1 VVLFL
6 HPKGNIEAAG
16 AVNLR
21 SRQGWTDWR
30 LSWRIAKLWEI
41 PAEELLAASDVGLI
55 PWVPLTQFDGPP
67 EPIVL
72 QCRARIDQDAPPHE
86 HENLLAVTQFLTRL
100 RYHDPK
106 LFQLLGGRKAMIE
119 SPLLDELKAE
129 WTRELKAEWTREAKA
144 EWTREAILKILE
156 ARFGIAAR
164 ALEAELK
171 TVDEDRLDDLLSLAA
186 TCRTLASFR
195 KKVSP

>member
-1 VVLFL
+1 M
-6 HPKGNIEAAG
+6 
-16 AVNLR
+16 
-21 SRQGWTDWR
+21 D
-30 LSWRIAKLWEI
+30 
-41 PAEELLAASDVGLI
+41 
-55 PWVPLTQFDGPP
+55 PP

-72 QCRARIDQDAPPHE
+72 QCRARIDQDAPPDE

-100 RYHDPK
+100 RYHDLK
-106 LFQLLGGRKAMIE
+106 LFQLLGGRKTMIE
-119 SPLLDELKAE
+119 SPLLEELKAE
-129 WTRELKAEWTREAKA
+129 WMREATRESTRKN
-144 EWTREAILKILE
+144 ILRFLE

-171 TVDEDRLDDLLSLAA
+171 TVDEDRLNELLSLAA

>member
-1 VVLFL
+1 MVSPELL
-6 HPKGNIEAAG
+6 SPE
-16 AVNLR
+16 LR
-21 SRQGWTDWR
+21 
-30 LSWRIAKLWEI
+30 KLWEI

-72 QCRARIDQDAPPHE
+72 QCRARIDQDAPPDE

-119 SPLLDELKAE
+119 SPLLEELKV
-129 WTRELKAEWTREAKA
+129 EWTREAA
-144 EWTREAILKILE
+144 RETTRKNILKILE
-156 ARFGIAAR
+156 ARFGIAAQ
-164 ALEAELK
+164 ALDAELK

-186 TCRTLASFR
+186 TCRTLASFP

>member
-1 VVLFL
+1 
-6 HPKGNIEAAG
+6 
-16 AVNLR
+16 
-21 SRQGWTDWR
+21 
-30 LSWRIAKLWEI
+30 
-41 PAEELLAASDVGLI
+41 
-55 PWVPLTQFDGPP
+55 
-67 EPIVL
+67 
-72 QCRARIDQDAPPHE
+72 
-86 HENLLAVTQFLTRL
+86 
-100 RYHDPK
+100 
-106 LFQLLGGRKAMIE
+106 MIE

-144 EWTREAILKILE
+144 EWTREAIFKILE

-171 TVDEDRLDDLLSLAA
+171 TVDEDRLDDLLALAA

>member
-1 VVLFL
+1 
-6 HPKGNIEAAG
+6 G
-16 AVNLR
+16 AVSLR
-21 SRQGWTDWR
+21 SPQGWTDWR
-30 LSWRIAKLWEI
+30 LSWRIAKLWQI

-55 PWVPLTQFDGPP
+55 PWVPMTQFDGPP
-67 EPIVL
+67 EPIVR
-72 QCRARIDQDAPPHE
+72 QCRARIDQDAPPDE

-119 SPLLDELKAE
+119 SPLLEELLDELKAE
-129 WTRELKAEWTREAKA
+129 WTRELKAEWTRKD
-144 EWTREAILKILE
+144 ILKFLE

-195 KKVSP
+195 KKVSA

>member
-1 VVLFL
+1 MVLFL

-30 LSWRIAKLWEI
+30 LSWKIAKLWEI

-55 PWVPLTQFDGPP
+55 PWVLLTQFDGPP

-72 QCRARIDQDAPPHE
+72 QCRARIDQDAPPDE
-86 HENLLAVTQFLTRL
+86 HENLLAVTQLLARL

-129 WTRELKAEWTREAKA
+129 WTRETTRK
-144 EWTREAILKILE
+144 AILKFLE

-171 TVDEDRLDDLLSLAA
+171 TVDENRLDDLLSLAA